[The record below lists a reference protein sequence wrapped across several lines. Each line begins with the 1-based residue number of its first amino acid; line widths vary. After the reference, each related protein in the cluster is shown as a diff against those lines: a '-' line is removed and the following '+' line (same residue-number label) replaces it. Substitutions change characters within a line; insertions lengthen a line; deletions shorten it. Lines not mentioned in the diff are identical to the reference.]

1 MKTITLNLLPAM
13 FLWLCSCCAATAQ
26 DVAQSDQITQ
36 GQQIIQADS
45 TTTGKFEPVTVGAG
59 ATSDVLLQFP
69 VSLASKPVT
78 VQPLD
83 GGVMQTADS
92 AIDQDGNLSFTFQV
106 SDRLGLHRVIVID
119 PNAGE
124 DSPHIIAVVQFAV
137 PEL

>member
-1 MKTITLNLLPAM
+1 MKRTIFNLLPTI
-13 FLWLCSCCAATAQ
+13 FLWLCACYTVTAQ

-45 TTTGKFEPVTVGAG
+45 TTTGKFEPVTVGAS

-69 VSLASKPVT
+69 VGLAGKAVT
-78 VQPLD
+78 IQPLD
-83 GGVMQTADS
+83 GGVVQAADS
-92 AIDQDGNLSFTFQV
+92 AIDQDGTLSFSFQV

-137 PEL
+137 PGL